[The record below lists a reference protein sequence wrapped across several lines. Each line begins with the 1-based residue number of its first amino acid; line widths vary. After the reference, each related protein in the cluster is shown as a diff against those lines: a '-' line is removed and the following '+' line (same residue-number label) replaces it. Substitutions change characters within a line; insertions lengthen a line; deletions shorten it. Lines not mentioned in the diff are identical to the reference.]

1 MSPPFQLMNFLEN
14 EFVEEQISSISK
26 LTKLTSILK
35 SAGTDGFGEF
45 TVDRDLLEGKISLEH
60 L

>member
-1 MSPPFQLMNFLEN
+1 MNFLEN

-26 LTKLTSILK
+26 LTKLSTILMN
-35 SAGTDGFGEF
+35 AGDGQGEYL
-45 TVDRDLLEGKISLEH
+45 VDRDLLEGKLSLDS

>member
-1 MSPPFQLMNFLEN
+1 MNFLEN

-26 LTKLTSILK
+26 LTKLSSILK
-35 SAGTDGFGEF
+35 SAGTDGFGEY
-45 TVDRDLLEGKISLEH
+45 TVDQDLLEGKISLEH